1 MRKVIEGKRY
11 DTETAE
17 QVASTSYAN
26 YTERTYWSEELY
38 RTKKGNWF
46 LYGEGG
52 DLSKY
57 ARSAIIPLTRVKAMS
72 WLEVHTTGSEAI
84 ENYFADVIDDVW
96 KRGVK

>member
-17 QVASTSYAN
+17 QVASTTYSN
-26 YTERTYWSEELY
+26 YGDRTFWSEELY
-38 RTKKGNWF
+38 RTSQGNWF

-52 DLSKY
+52 ALSKY

-72 WLEVHTTGSEAI
+72 WLEVHTSGSEAI
-84 ENYFADVIDDVW
+84 KKYFTDVIEDA
-96 KRGVK
+96 